1 MLERKSRFLVS
12 IYNKIL
18 LKTWNS
24 MLYFNSLFRP
34 FYGRTFTL
42 QDINLRDKGA
52 LTKGS
57 GFSGPYT
64 REDGFLGYNE
74 VISRDQFC
82 IPTSRLVAFKVLF
95 KNCCTET

>member
-1 MLERKSRFLVS
+1 
-12 IYNKIL
+12 
-18 LKTWNS
+18 